1 MFVMTATQQVPDRVD
16 SIEPLSLSTMD
27 TEQKPVDIDNSSRQ
41 KPVNVDIARKQSP
54 SIKDE
59 KVTTFD
65 ASHNPSNMY
74 ITKDDMQGNLGLS
87 DAIGDNNM
95 VYPQVT
101 FSPQA
106 QYFYGGYEN
115 PAIDWEGHSHLLN
128 LESLDVGQTGVY
140 NENPSLVY
148 PGYGYSPQMLYG
160 SYSPVMTALPS
171 ISGDG
176 QLYSTQQF
184 QFSGAYYQQPSPTNI
199 SSATPI
205 SQADWT
211 MSIDQQGSFP
221 ADTLNFNANLFTPT
235 PGYHLSYNS
244 SGGDCLRFSE
254 GIGSATPLLSSV
266 ASPQAIATLSFGQST
281 MPFGLGSLQQKSSY
295 GFGSSVGSLERG
307 YPHGVHHSN
316 RYGTSFPNSEIK
328 DQGAVAVQ
336 KGRRQGLGNALL
348 CSCNGTLDFLNEQN
362 RGPRANRTKNQMTE
376 KIPLLEN
383 PNNSSG
389 GIDHN
394 LYNSPDFVTEYKDA
408 KFFIIKS
415 YTEDNVHKSIKYG
428 VWASSSNGN
437 RKLDSSYHE
446 AKNKEDPCPVFF
458 FFSVNASAQFCGV
471 AEMIGPVDFEK
482 SVDYWQQDKWNG
494 QFPVKWHIVKDV
506 ANNLFRHITLEN
518 NDNKPVTNSRDT
530 QEVKLE
536 QGLEMLS
543 IFKKHEYEASI
554 LDDFEFYEER
564 EKAMQER
571 KALQHRLSNSAR
583 PVPAAFRDDQRN
595 PSSLINQFS
604 KNFAHALR
612 LEERGDADLSKDK
625 NNSLSIGI
633 APKSDDMIKPATAIV
648 TTSLGSVK

>member
-74 ITKDDMQGNLGLS
+74 ITKDMQGNLGSS

-211 MSIDQQGSFP
+211 MPIDQQGSFP

-244 SGGDCLRFSE
+244 SGGDWLRFSE

-266 ASPQAIATLSFGQST
+266 ASPQAIATLCFGQST

-316 RYGTSFPNSEIK
+316 GYGTSFTNSEIK
-328 DQGAVAVQ
+328 DEGAVAVQ
-336 KGRRQGLGNALL
+336 K
-348 CSCNGTLDFLNEQN
+348 
-362 RGPRANRTKNQMTE
+362 
-376 KIPLLEN
+376 
-383 PNNSSG
+383 
-389 GIDHN
+389 
-394 LYNSPDFVTEYKDA
+394 EYKDA

-428 VWASSSNGN
+428 VWASTSNGN

-583 PVPAAFRDDQRN
+583 PVPAAFGDDQRN